1 VIVCRFHSQKTLKKI
16 SRNRLPQVWKLR
28 PNRRLQPIDDD
39 VPPEWNG
46 RLSNRQSFHHCSRI
60 PMDGYPNVCGGD
72 FWQQTETRNNKRMLH
87 KQVTQEKGSLT
98 RCGKMCEKVEQA
110 QLARIQ
116 EGWEIDLAM
125 PLRDHNAFARRN
137 HRPAFGLAWW
147 INWTGAGSN
156 RRHLDFQTPRAGF
169 VSARSNHHLRQY
181 TRLFPRLQAVAKKC
195 GLFQGFAVVTGR
207 KSGRLPLCFW
217 RTIST

>member
-1 VIVCRFHSQKTLKKI
+1 
-16 SRNRLPQVWKLR
+16 
-28 PNRRLQPIDDD
+28 
-39 VPPEWNG
+39 
-46 RLSNRQSFHHCSRI
+46 
-60 PMDGYPNVCGGD
+60 MDGYPNVCGGD

-137 HRPAFGLAWW
+137 HRPAFGPHGGSTGQGRDRTADTW
-147 INWTGAGSN
+147 IF
-156 RRHLDFQTPRAGF
+156 RRPGPD
-169 VSARSNHHLRQY
+169 S
-181 TRLFPRLQAVAKKC
+181 
-195 GLFQGFAVVTGR
+195 
-207 KSGRLPLCFW
+207 
-217 RTIST
+217 